1 MLCKKCNSQNP
12 ENNRFC
18 TKCGFPLSEPVFT
31 QYNYVPQASAK
42 QRSKYF
48 KLTFVFMGIAIAMSV
63 FLAGAL
69 LRSVSLQRKNSE
81 YLEIISDQYERI
93 GLLERDVS
101 ARDNEISDLESQL
114 YASII
119 ERSALSEKQEYSEEL
134 LAVIASEKSWGYASE
149 NFHADKGIMVIDR
162 FGGIQE
168 LKFFSTYYTTFSL
181 ENSNPNVVIA
191 KWSDDEWVTKETS
204 INITPVSSGYAT
216 LTFTNELYDNSFK
229 VLIIVK

>member
-1 MLCKKCNSQNP
+1 
-12 ENNRFC
+12 
-18 TKCGFPLSEPVFT
+18 
-31 QYNYVPQASAK
+31 
-42 QRSKYF
+42 
-48 KLTFVFMGIAIAMSV
+48 MGIAIVLSV

-149 NFHADKGIMVIDR
+149 NFHVDKGIMVIDR

-204 INITPVSSGYAT
+204 INITPVYSGYAT